1 MTRILLLSLLLTLGV
16 AGTVAAHDTPAPKP
30 AATAPGP
37 VVAQVPDTGLFKS
50 AHGDAVISRVQTKAA
65 DPLPPE
71 VFRRRVVAA
80 DLTYLQAKVMPRVAP
95 ADAGSAKRVETSGDA
110 VRFNLFADVIVDA
123 VIESFQHTQSGDLVW
138 QGRLADGKDGSVH
151 LVIAKGRITG
161 SVIAGGMTYAIFP
174 DKQGNTV
181 IDQIDPGGFPKA
193 GPHPIPEIPKGE
205 KRGDLPF
212 WQAPADGPSIVGD
225 PNSMTIVTLLAAYTD
240 AAAAE
245 SADIQSEIN
254 LAVSMANTSFAN
266 SGINITLQLVGTIAA
281 TYVEAGRSASTVI
294 NDARLGMAG
303 SGELSELYSARRTFG
318 ADLVALIVRNYS
330 AFQACGIAYMPLNP
344 TVAYAQY
351 GVSASMRGSCITGN
365 QTLAHEIGHNMGV
378 AHDRYAVRA
387 YNEGPW
393 YGTLPQDYDY
403 FGYVDTGAREMDVM
417 SYFDACSAAG
427 VSCTRATRFS
437 NPSRTFTNGSPS
449 GIALG
454 QTDPANNARV
464 LNINKDVVA
473 QWRPTTATGI
483 SLTVVKSGTGSGTVI
498 SSPDGINCGSTCSAS
513 FTAGQAVVLTAAA
526 ASGSTFVGWSGS
538 CSGTSAAT
546 TVTLSASAS
555 CGAAF
560 TATTTVTRP
569 ANDAL
574 SAATTISGTSGSTT
588 GTSVNATKETGEAN
602 HAGNSGGKSVWW
614 TWSPTGTGSATIT
627 TIGSSFDTL
636 LAIYTGTSVASL
648 TAVASNDDISTSTL
662 QSSVTFTATAG
673 QTYQIAVDGYSA
685 ASGSIALNWTQTVG
699 TSGPANNA
707 FSSAIALTSASG
719 TTSGSN
725 ASATKETGEPR
736 HAGNGGGASV
746 WWKITPTAAGHVTVN
761 TAGSSFDTLLA
772 VYTGASVSQLTT
784 VASSDDTGATLQS
797 AVSFTATAGTTYYVA
812 VDGYNGATG
821 SIVLAYTGGPTA
833 SFTAQAGWWWAPTA
847 PGTALGIE
855 QSGANLFVSAYFY
868 DTDGTAVWYAAMGA
882 ISGSTFSGSLV
893 EYSGGQT
900 LSGSYQA
907 PAVRRIVG
915 TLTILFTSATA
926 ATVSW
931 PGGTTQAIERFNIV
945 SGGVAA
951 GSATGDPE
959 KGWWWSSSESGR
971 GYFLETQ
978 GSARSLYMAS
988 YMYDADGS
996 AVWYVASGTLQ
1007 AGVFGVGSTYTG
1019 YLVEYSGGQT
1029 LGGTWQSPS
1038 LAGLRGAI
1046 TVEFTGSTQAT
1057 LTLPSGAQVALT
1069 RFTF

>member
-1 MTRILLLSLLLTLGV
+1 MYRILWVSFALALGV
-16 AGTVAAHDTPAPKP
+16 VAAAWAHDTPAPKP
-30 AATAPGP
+30 PAPLAGS
-37 VVAQVPDTGLFKS
+37 VLAQAPDAGLFR
-50 AHGDAVISRVQTKAA
+50 APAGDVAIARVQTKAA
-65 DPLPPE
+65 DALPAE
-71 VFRRRVVAA
+71 VLRRRVVEA
-80 DLTYLQAKVMPRVAP
+80 DLAYLQAKIMPRVAP
-95 ADAGSAKRVETSGDA
+95 ADAGSAKRVETSADA
-110 VRFNLFADVIVDA
+110 VRLNLFADAVVDA
-123 VIESFQHTQSGDLVW
+123 VIETFQHTQSGDLVW
-138 QGRLADGKDGSVH
+138 QGRLANGKEGSVH
-151 LVIAKGRITG
+151 LVISKGRITG
-161 SVIAGGMTYAIFP
+161 SVTAAGVTYAIFP

-181 IDQIDPGGFPKA
+181 IDQIDPAGFPKV
-193 GPHPIPEIPKGE
+193 GPHPIPVIPPGD
-205 KRGDLPF
+205 KRGQLPF

-240 AAAAE
+240 AAGAE

-254 LAVSMANTSFAN
+254 LAVAMANTSFAN

-303 SGELSELYSARRTFG
+303 SGELSELYSARRAYG

-330 AFQACGIAYMPLNP
+330 AFQACGVGYMPLNP

-351 GVSASMRGSCITGN
+351 GVSASMRGSCITSN

-378 AHDRYAVRA
+378 AHDRYAVRI

-403 FGYVDTGAREMDVM
+403 FGYVDTTAREMDVM
-417 SYFDACSAAG
+417 SYFDACGAAG

-437 NPSRTFTNGSPS
+437 NPSRIFSNGSPS

-473 QWRPTTATGI
+473 QWRPTTSTGVA
-483 SLTVVKSGTGSGTVI
+483 LTVVKSGTGSGTVI

-526 ASGSTFVGWSGS
+526 ASGSTFAGWSSS

-546 TVTLSASAS
+546 TITLSMSAS

-560 TATTTVTRP
+560 TSTTSVTRP

-574 SAATTISGTSGSTT
+574 SAATAISGTSGSTT
-588 GTSVNATKETGEAN
+588 GTSVNATKETSEAN

-614 TWSPTGTGSATIT
+614 TWTPAGTGSATIT
-627 TIGSSFDTL
+627 TVGSSFDTL
-636 LAIYTGTSVASL
+636 LAVYTGTSVTSL

-673 QTYQIAVDGYSA
+673 QAYLIAVDGYSA
-685 ASGSIALNWTQTVG
+685 ASGSIVLNWTQTVG
-699 TSGPANNA
+699 TSGPSNNS

-719 TTSGSN
+719 TTSGTN
-725 ASATKETGEPR
+725 AAATKETSEPR

-746 WWKITPTAAGHVTVN
+746 WWKITPTAAGRVTVN

-772 VYTGASVSQLTT
+772 VYTGSSVSQLTT
-784 VASSDDTGATLQS
+784 ITSNDDTGATLQS
-797 AVSFTATAGTTYYVA
+797 AVSFTATAGTTYYIA
-812 VDGYNGATG
+812 VDGYDGATG
-821 SIVLAYTGGPTA
+821 SIVLAYTGGPSAT
-833 SFTAQAGWWWAPTA
+833 FTAQTGWWWAPTA

-855 QSGANLFVSAYFY
+855 QSGTNLFVSAYFY

-893 EYSGGQT
+893 EYRGGQT
-900 LSGSYQA
+900 LSGAYQA
-907 PAVRRIVG
+907 PSVRGIVG

-931 PGGTTQAIERFNIV
+931 PGGTTLAIERFNIV
-945 SGGVAA
+945 SGGVTA
-951 GSATGDPE
+951 GSTTGDPD
-959 KGWWWSSSESGR
+959 KGWWWSSTESGR

-988 YMYDADGS
+988 
-996 AVWYVASGTLQ
+996 
-1007 AGVFGVGSTYTG
+1007 
-1019 YLVEYSGGQT
+1019 
-1029 LGGTWQSPS
+1029 
-1038 LAGLRGAI
+1038 
-1046 TVEFTGSTQAT
+1046 TQNHT
-1057 LTLPSGAQVALT
+1057 
-1069 RFTF
+1069 

>member
-1 MTRILLLSLLLTLGV
+1 
-16 AGTVAAHDTPAPKP
+16 
-30 AATAPGP
+30 
-37 VVAQVPDTGLFKS
+37 
-50 AHGDAVISRVQTKAA
+50 
-65 DPLPPE
+65 
-71 VFRRRVVAA
+71 
-80 DLTYLQAKVMPRVAP
+80 
-95 ADAGSAKRVETSGDA
+95 
-110 VRFNLFADVIVDA
+110 
-123 VIESFQHTQSGDLVW
+123 
-138 QGRLADGKDGSVH
+138 
-151 LVIAKGRITG
+151 
-161 SVIAGGMTYAIFP
+161 
-174 DKQGNTV
+174 
-181 IDQIDPGGFPKA
+181 
-193 GPHPIPEIPKGE
+193 
-205 KRGDLPF
+205 
-212 WQAPADGPSIVGD
+212 
-225 PNSMTIVTLLAAYTD
+225 
-240 AAAAE
+240 
-245 SADIQSEIN
+245 
-254 LAVSMANTSFAN
+254 
-266 SGINITLQLVGTIAA
+266 
-281 TYVEAGRSASTVI
+281 
-294 NDARLGMAG
+294 
-303 SGELSELYSARRTFG
+303 
-318 ADLVALIVRNYS
+318 
-330 AFQACGIAYMPLNP
+330 MPLNP

>member
-1 MTRILLLSLLLTLGV
+1 MKRILLLSLVLAFGV
-16 AGTVAAHDTPAPKP
+16 ATVVSAHDTPAAKP
-30 AATAPGP
+30 GSPASAPVLAQAADA
-37 VVAQVPDTGLFKS
+37 GLFKS
-50 AHGDAVISRVQTKAA
+50 PSGDAPLSRVQTKA
-65 DPLPPE
+65 DGQLPPE
-71 VFRRRVVAA
+71 VFRRRVVEA
-80 DLTYLQAKVMPRVAP
+80 DLAYLQAKVMPRVAP

-110 VRFNLFADVIVDA
+110 VRLNLFADVVVDA
-123 VIESFQHTQSGDLVW
+123 VIETFQHTQSGDLVW
-138 QGRLADGKDGSVH
+138 QGRLANGKDGSVH
-151 LVIAKGRITG
+151 LVIAKGKITG
-161 SVIAGGMTYAIFP
+161 SVTAGGMTYAIFP

-181 IDQIDPGGFPKA
+181 IDQIDPAGFPKV
-193 GPHPIPEIPKGE
+193 GPHPIPDPPKGD

-225 PNSMTIVTLLAAYTD
+225 PNSMTIVTVLAAYTD
-240 AAAAE
+240 AASSE

-254 LAVSMANTSFAN
+254 LAVSLANTAFAN

-303 SGELSELYSARRTFG
+303 SGELSELYSARRTYG

-330 AFQACGIAYMPLNP
+330 AFQACGIGYMPLNP

-351 GVSASMRGSCITGN
+351 GVSASMRGSCITSN

-378 AHDRYAVRA
+378 AHDRYAVRI

-427 VSCTRATRFS
+427 VNCTRATRFS
-437 NPSRTFTNGSPS
+437 NPSRTFSNGSPS
-449 GIALG
+449 GVALG
-454 QTDPANNARV
+454 QTDPANNTRV

-473 QWRPTTATGI
+473 QWRPTTSTGVT
-483 SLTVVKSGTGSGTVI
+483 LTVVKSGTGSGTVI

-526 ASGSTFVGWSGS
+526 ASGSVFAGWSSS

-555 CGAAF
+555 CGATF
-560 TATTTVTRP
+560 TASSTVSRP
-569 ANDAL
+569 ANDAF
-574 SAATTISGTSGSTT
+574 SAATAITGTSGSTT
-588 GTSVNATKETGEAN
+588 GSNINGTKETSEAN

-614 TWSPTGTGSATIT
+614 TWTPSGSGSTTIT
-627 TIGSSFDTL
+627 TVGSSFDTL
-636 LAIYTGTSVASL
+636 LAVYTGTAVASL
-648 TAVASNDDISTSTL
+648 TAVTSNDDISTSTL

-673 QTYQIAVDGYSA
+673 QAYLIAVDGYSA
-685 ASGSIALNWTQTVG
+685 ASGSIVLNWTQTVG

-725 ASATKETGEPR
+725 ASATRETSEPR

-746 WWKITPTAAGHVTVN
+746 WWKITPTAAGRVTVN

-772 VYTGASVSQLTT
+772 VYTGSSVSQLTT
-784 VASSDDTGATLQS
+784 VTSNDDTGATLQS
-797 AVSFTATAGTTYYVA
+797 AVSFTATAGTTYYIA

-821 SIVLAYTGGPTA
+821 SIVLAHTGGPSA
-833 SFTAQAGWWWAPTA
+833 SFTAQTGWWWAPTS

-855 QSGANLFVSAYFY
+855 QSGTNLFVSAYFY

-893 EYSGGQT
+893 EYRGGQT
-900 LSGSYQA
+900 LSGAYQA
-907 PAVRRIVG
+907 PSVRQIVG
-915 TLTILFTSATA
+915 TLTILFTSATT

-931 PGGTTQAIERFNIV
+931 PGGSTLAIERFNIV
-945 SGGVAA
+945 SGGVTA

-978 GSARSLYMAS
+978 GSTRSFYMAS

-996 AVWYVASGTLQ
+996 AVWYVTSGTLQ
-1007 AGVFGVGSTYTG
+1007 AGVFGVGSIYTG

-1046 TVEFTGSTQAT
+1046 TLEFTGPTQAT
-1057 LTLPSGAQVALT
+1057 LTLPSGTQVTLT